1 MIIEYT
7 NGATIKVDAVNSA
20 IIADLPC
27 YAALVSE
34 TDAINGASSVIDDIT
49 GDSAGIIET
58 DAIANNAVIR
68 DVNCLSDRA
77 WIIEYTDGTSI
88 KVDAINGSLIG
99 NGTIYRTII

>member
-7 NGATIKVDAVNSA
+7 NGASIKVDAVNSA
-20 IIADLPC
+20 IIADFPC

-34 TDAINGASSVIDDIT
+34 TDAINGASSVIGDIT

-77 WIIEYTDGTSI
+77 WVIEYTDGTSI
-88 KVDAINGSLIG
+88 EVDAINGSLIG
-99 NGTIYRTII
+99 NVTFYRAII